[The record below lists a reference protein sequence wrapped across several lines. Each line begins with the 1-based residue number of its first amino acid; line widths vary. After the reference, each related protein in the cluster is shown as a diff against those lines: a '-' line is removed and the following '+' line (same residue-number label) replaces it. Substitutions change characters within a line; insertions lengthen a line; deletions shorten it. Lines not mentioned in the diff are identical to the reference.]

1 MRFKDISNSGIL
13 EVKFKEVWLGN
24 FDLKVNRPKFE
35 RKTSGGSPRGVRFI
49 NIKIVNDFGVV
60 GKPLLKLF

>member
-13 EVKFKEVWLGN
+13 EVQFKEVWLGN
-24 FDLKVNRPKFE
+24 FNLNVNRAKFE
-35 RKTSGGSPRGVRFI
+35 RKTSGGGPRGVRFR
-49 NIKIVNDFGVV
+49 NIKIANGFGVV